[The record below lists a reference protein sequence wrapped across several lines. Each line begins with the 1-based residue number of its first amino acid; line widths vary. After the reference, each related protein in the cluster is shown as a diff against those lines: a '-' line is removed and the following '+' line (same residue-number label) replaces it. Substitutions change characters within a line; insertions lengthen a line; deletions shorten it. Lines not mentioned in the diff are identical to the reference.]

1 MAAGPIRAKTAAR
14 TLWRFRILVLA
25 VRKTAFSYAAGQRV
39 KTAAG
44 TLLRFRILVPAVRK
58 TAISM
63 IAVRATTRTLWQPW
77 GTRT

>member
-1 MAAGPIRAKTAAR
+1 MFAFPRVETAAG
-14 TLWRFRILVLA
+14 TLWGFRRFVPA
-25 VRKTAFSYAAGQRV
+25 MWKKAGFKMALYRT

-44 TLLRFRILVPAVRK
+44 TLLRFRILVLAVRK